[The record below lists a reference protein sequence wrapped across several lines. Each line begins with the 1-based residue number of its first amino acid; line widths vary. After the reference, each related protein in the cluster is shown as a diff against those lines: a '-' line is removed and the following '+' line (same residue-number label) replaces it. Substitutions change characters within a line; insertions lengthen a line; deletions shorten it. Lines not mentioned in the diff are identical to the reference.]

1 MTLKLLLGR
10 EDGRILGAQIVGEDG
25 VDKRIDVLAA
35 AMQAGMQ
42 APALKE
48 LDWAYAPPFS
58 SANDPVNIAGL
69 MAENVLSG
77 KVKQFF
83 PAELSRLLHDA
94 QRMDVR
100 TREEDEEGRA
110 EEFDLL
116 IPLDE
121 LRKRL
126 HEMDRQRPVYIM
138 CQSGYRSYLACC
150 ILSQNGFNC

>member
-48 LDWAYAPPFS
+48 LDLAYAPPFS

-77 KVKQFF
+77 KVKQFS
-83 PAELSRLLHDA
+83 P
-94 QRMDVR
+94 
-100 TREEDEEGRA
+100 
-110 EEFDLL
+110 
-116 IPLDE
+116 
-121 LRKRL
+121 
-126 HEMDRQRPVYIM
+126 
-138 CQSGYRSYLACC
+138 QS
-150 ILSQNGFNC
+150 

>member
-1 MTLKLLLGR
+1 MTLKLLFGR

-48 LDWAYAPPFS
+48 LDLAYAPPFS

-77 KVKQFF
+77 KVRQFF
-83 PAELSRLLHDA
+83 PAELSRLPHDA
-94 QRMDVR
+94 QRWMCAR
-100 TREEDEEGRA
+100 GRKTRQA
-110 EEFDLL
+110 A
-116 IPLDE
+116 
-121 LRKRL
+121 LRNS
-126 HEMDRQRPVYIM
+126 I
-138 CQSGYRSYLACC
+138 C
-150 ILSQNGFNC
+150 

>member
-1 MTLKLLLGR
+1 M
-10 EDGRILGAQIVGEDG
+10 
-25 VDKRIDVLAA
+25 DKRIDVLAA

-48 LDWAYAPPFS
+48 LDLAYAPPFS

-83 PAELSRLLHDA
+83 PAELSRLPHDA
-94 QRMDVR
+94 QRLDVR

-116 IPLDE
+116 IRWMSFENGCMRWTGNDLFTSCASQGTEAIWPAVSSHRTASTADTWPAATGFTLCSITDGM
-121 LRKRL
+121 LRK
-126 HEMDRQRPVYIM
+126 
-138 CQSGYRSYLACC
+138 
-150 ILSQNGFNC
+150 